1 MDSSSPPEKEACYDS
16 QEQTSKVGLPGYS
29 RKERDE
35 EED

>member
-1 MDSSSPPEKEACYDS
+1 MDSSSPSKKETCYDP
-16 QEQTSKVGLPGYS
+16 QEQTSKVSLPGYS